1 MPVEQPVS
9 PREAD
14 SSAIDRRSF
23 MKLGAAGAALTA
35 LSTSSCAPGGVAGG
49 GGGEGGSGSEAW
61 WLDEVFELEEV
72 TVAELAEQMAS
83 GARTSEEITGLYL
96 DRIAA
101 LDRDGPRLRSI
112 IETNPEALQVAR
124 QLDEE
129 RAAGNVR
136 GPLHGVPIVL
146 KDNIDT
152 ADAMTTTA
160 GSFALEGHVAARDSG
175 VAARLRAAG
184 AVLLAKANLSEWANI
199 RSSRSSSG
207 WSARGGQCGNAFA
220 VDRNPCGS
228 SSGSGASV
236 SANFCAG
243 AIGTETNGSIVCP
256 SSINGVVG
264 LKPTVGL
271 VSRAGI
277 VPISHSQDTAGP
289 MTRSVADAAA
299 ILSALAGPD
308 PRDPMTS
315 EAARFEGTDY
325 TQFLNADALQGARIG
340 IERSHFGNHPEVDRL
355 MEEAIQA
362 MAGAGAVIVEDT
374 VIETRREFSA
384 ASFQV
389 LMYELKADMADY
401 LEMSGRP
408 NGLATLA
415 DIIAFNE
422 ANADREMPWFGQE
435 LFYVADE
442 KGDLSSAEYV
452 ESLATA
458 QRLSRAEGIDRVMDE
473 HNLDA
478 IVSPTTG
485 PAWKVDLVTD
495 DGSSY
500 GSSTSAA
507 VSGYPS
513 ITVPNGYVFGMPV
526 GILFFGRKWS
536 EDVLIG
542 LAYAYEQA
550 TGHRRPGRMPP
561 SLDLVNG

>member
-1 MPVEQPVS
+1 MS
-9 PREAD
+9 PSRSD
-14 SSAIDRRSF
+14 SPGRLDRRGF

-35 LSTSSCAPGGVAGG
+35 LGTPACAPAGESRQRPGG
-49 GGGEGGSGSEAW
+49 GQGDW
-61 WLDEVFELEEV
+61 WLDQAFELEEV

-83 GARTSEEITGLYL
+83 GARSSEEITRLYL

-112 IETNPEALQVAR
+112 IETNPEALEIAR
-124 QLDEE
+124 ALDAE
-129 RAAGNVR
+129 RAAGTVR

-152 ADAMTTTA
+152 ADGMTTTA
-160 GSFALEGHVAARDSG
+160 GSYALEGHVAAQDSG

-236 SANFCAG
+236 SANFCAA

-277 VPISHSQDTAGP
+277 IPISHSQDTAGP
-289 MTRSVADAAA
+289 MTRTVADAAA
-299 ILSALAGPD
+299 VLSALAGPD

-325 TQFLNADALQGARIG
+325 TRFLDAGALQGARIG
-340 IERSHFGNHPEVDRL
+340 IERSHFGNHPEVDRR
-355 MEEAIQA
+355 MEEAIRA
-362 MAGAGAVIVEDT
+362 MTQAGATIVDDT
-374 VIETRREFSA
+374 VIETRREFSQ

-389 LMYELKADMADY
+389 LMYELKADMAEY
-401 LEMSGRP
+401 LETSGRP

-435 LFYVADE
+435 LFLLAEE
-442 KGDLSSAEYV
+442 KGDLDSAEYV
-452 ESLATA
+452 EALRTA
-458 QRLSRAEGIDRVMDE
+458 QRLSRAEGIDRVMDA
-473 HNLDA
+473 HDLDA

-485 PAWKVDLVTD
+485 PAWKIDLVTD

-550 TGHRRPGRMPP
+550 TGHRRPGRMPR

>member
-1 MPVEQPVS
+1 
-9 PREAD
+9 
-14 SSAIDRRSF
+14 
-23 MKLGAAGAALTA
+23 MKVGAAGAALSA
-35 LSTSSCAPGGVAGG
+35 LGTPACAPGGESGAPRGGSAGG
-49 GGGEGGSGSEAW
+49 SDAW
-61 WLDEVFELEEV
+61 WVDEAFELEEV
-72 TVAELAEQMAS
+72 TLAQLAEQMAR
-83 GARTSEEITGLYL
+83 GERTSEEITGLYL
-96 DRIAA
+96 RRIAA

-112 IETNPEALQVAR
+112 IETNPEALAIAR
-124 QLDEE
+124 ALDEE
-129 RAAGNVR
+129 RAAGTVR

-160 GSFALEGHVAARDSG
+160 GSLALEGHVAAQDSG

-236 SANFCAG
+236 SANFCAA

-277 VPISHSQDTAGP
+277 IPISHSQDTAGP

-299 ILSALAGPD
+299 VLSVLAGPD
-308 PRDPMTS
+308 PRDAATA
-315 EAARFEGTDY
+315 EAAPFEGTDY
-325 TQFLNADALQGARIG
+325 TRYLDAGALRGARIG
-340 IERSHFGNHPEVDRL
+340 VERSHFGNHPGVDQL
-355 MEEAIQA
+355 MEDAIRV
-362 MAGAGAVIVEDT
+362 MSDAGAVIVDDT
-374 VIETRREFSA
+374 VIETRREFSQ

-389 LMYELKADMADY
+389 LMYELKADMAAY

-435 LFYVADE
+435 LFLQAEE
-442 KGDLSSAEYV
+442 KGDLRSAEYL
-452 ESLATA
+452 EALATA

-473 HNLDA
+473 HRLDA

-485 PAWKVDLVTD
+485 PAWKIDLVTD

-507 VSGYPS
+507 VAGYPS

-526 GILFFGRKWS
+526 GILFFGRRWS

-561 SLDLVNG
+561 SLDLVNR

>member
-1 MPVEQPVS
+1 MPEET
-9 PREAD
+9 PR
-14 SSAIDRRSF
+14 SSTRIDRRGF
-23 MKLGAAGAALTA
+23 MKLGAAGAALSA
-35 LSTSSCAPGGVAGG
+35 LGTPACAPPAESPGGTAGSSG
-49 GGGEGGSGSEAW
+49 GTDPW
-61 WLDEVFELEEV
+61 WLDETFELEEV
-72 TVAELAEQMAS
+72 TVAELADQMAS
-83 GARTSEEITGLYL
+83 GARTSEEITGMYL

-112 IETNPEALQVAR
+112 IETNPEALEIAR
-124 QLDEE
+124 RLDEE
-129 RAAGNVR
+129 RAAGTVR
-136 GPLHGVPIVL
+136 GPLHGIPIVL

-160 GSFALEGHVAARDSG
+160 GSLALEGHVAAQDSG

-277 VPISHSQDTAGP
+277 IPISHSQDTAGP
-289 MTRSVADAAA
+289 MTRTVADAAA

-308 PRDPMTS
+308 PRDPITA

-325 TQFLNADALQGARIG
+325 TRFLDAGALQGARIG

-355 MEEAIQA
+355 MEEAIGVMEA
-362 MAGAGAVIVEDT
+362 AGAVIVDDT
-374 VIETRREFSA
+374 VIETRREFSQ

-422 ANADREMPWFGQE
+422 ENAAREMPWFGQE
-435 LFYVADE
+435 LFLQAQE
-442 KGDLSSAEYV
+442 KGDLDSPEYV
-452 ESLATA
+452 EALATA
-458 QRLSRAEGIDRVMDE
+458 QRLSRAQGIDRVMDE
-473 HNLDA
+473 HSLDA

-485 PAWKVDLVTD
+485 PAWKIDLVTD

-536 EDVLIG
+536 EDVLLG

-550 TGHRRPGRMPP
+550 TGHRRPGRMPL
-561 SLDLVNG
+561 SLDLVNR